1 MNDKS
6 VLIVFL
12 GNIHYDSRVTNFYKT
27 FKERG
32 YKAKVVSFDWLT
44 ANFLTVKGDVSIYKL
59 KKTSSLLYYLRF
71 SIILSYRILFTKAD
85 YIFAEDIYTLPFA
98 VIFGKLKGAKII
110 YDSREVYGH
119 LAGLRKRKNL
129 QSVLR
134 WIEKTFIRG
143 VYKTMTTGPLDSLHI
158 EKEYGLGKTIVMRNL
173 PYFSDIKN
181 RFDFRKHYNLSESTK
196 ILLYQGVILHG
207 RGLKLIFNILGE
219 IENCVLVILGG
230 GEYADFYQKLSV
242 EKGLGGKVFFFGKI
256 PQEELLRFTA
266 GADIG
271 LSVIENLSLS
281 YYYALP
287 NKMFEYILT
296 GVPVLASNFPQM
308 KEIIDDYKVGLYIDP
323 ESTEELKKTL
333 QLMIND
339 GKLREMLSHNCL
351 EAAKELNWDNEIKKL
366 LPFIE
371 SGLQ

>member
-6 VLIVFL
+6 ILIAFL

-27 FKERG
+27 FKAKG
-32 YKAKVVSFDWLT
+32 YKTRVVSFDWLT
-44 ANFLTVKGDVSIYKL
+44 DNIITERGDVSVYKL

-71 SIILSYRILFTKAD
+71 AFILSCRILFTKAD
-85 YIFAEDIYTLPFA
+85 FIFAEDIYTLPFA

-119 LAGLRKRKNL
+119 LAGLSKRKNL
-129 QSVLR
+129 QSLLR
-134 WIEKTFIRG
+134 WIEKTFIHK
-143 VYKTMTTGPLDSLHI
+143 VYKTMTTGELDSIHI
-158 EKEYGLGKTIVMRNL
+158 EKEYGLEKTIVMRNL
-173 PYFSDIKN
+173 PLYSKIQDP
-181 RFDFRKHYNLSESTK
+181 FDFRNHYNLDYSTK

-207 RGLKLIFNILGE
+207 RGLKQIFDVLGE
-219 IENCVLVILGG
+219 IDNCALVIIGG
-230 GEYADFYQKLSV
+230 GEYTDYYKKLCSN
-242 EKGLGGKVFFFGKI
+242 KGLNSKVFFFGKI
-256 PQEELLRFTA
+256 PQDELLTYTA

-308 KEIIDDYKVGLYIDP
+308 KDIIDKYKVGLYIDP
-323 ESTEELKKTL
+323 ENTEELKKTL
-333 QLMIND
+333 QLMID
-339 GKLREMLSHNCL
+339 DDSLRKNLSDNCL
-351 EAAKELNWDNEIKKL
+351 AAAKELNWENEIKKL
-366 LPFIE
+366 LPFVDRK
-371 SGLQ
+371 